1 MKTLKIDNK
10 KLLELLNIEAP
21 KFAKYSGPLMNLAN
35 RFIGGTKPKVV
46 GQMSEL
52 IKEFDGKTFKE
63 WETWYLN
70 KYPTAI
76 DTATEK
82 IAQMLIN
89 FKNVLGEIDEASIR
103 EWVHDLVVIKTFVG
117 LKNQEAILKSV
128 AEYFKTDYKS
138 AQPDEESKGID
149 GFIGGKPVSIKPH
162 TYQLK
167 PELNEEIK
175 APIIFYEKTKTG
187 LKISFPEDLIK

>member
-10 KLLELLNIEAP
+10 KLLELLNIEPP

-35 RFIGGTKPKVV
+35 RFSGGTKPKVV

-52 IKEFDGKTFKE
+52 IKEFDGKTFQE

-70 KYPTAI
+70 KYPKAI
-76 DTATEK
+76 DVAAEK

-89 FKNVLGEIDEASIR
+89 FKDILGKTDEASIK
-103 EWVHDLVVIKTFVG
+103 EWVCDLVIIKTFVG

-128 AEYFKTDYKS
+128 AEYFKADYRS
-138 AQPDEESKGID
+138 AEPAEESKGID
-149 GFIGGKPVSIKPH
+149 GFIASKPVSIKPY
-162 TYQLK
+162 TYKLK
-167 PELNEEIK
+167 PEIVENIK

-187 LKISFPEDLIK
+187 LKIDFPEDLIK

>member
-70 KYPTAI
+70 KYPKAI
-76 DTATEK
+76 AMATEK
-82 IAQMLIN
+82 IYEHAGGGCSVGVAAKGVKYQRDDVYVHKTTNRKITVYSTTAAH
-89 FKNVLGEIDEASIR
+89 FKMPRYVS
-103 EWVHDLVVIKTFVG
+103 G
-117 LKNQEAILKSV
+117 L
-128 AEYFKTDYKS
+128 AE
-138 AQPDEESKGID
+138 
-149 GFIGGKPVSIKPH
+149 
-162 TYQLK
+162 L
-167 PELNEEIK
+167 
-175 APIIFYEKTKTG
+175 
-187 LKISFPEDLIK
+187 LKIKGVVQTRKK

>member
-21 KFAKYSGPLMNLAN
+21 KFAKYSGPLINLAN
-35 RFIGGTKPKVV
+35 RFSGGTRPKVV

-70 KYPTAI
+70 KHPKTI
-76 DTATEK
+76 DIATEK
-82 IAQMLIN
+82 NAQMLIN

-103 EWVHDLVVIKTFVG
+103 EWVRDLVIIKTFVG
-117 LKNQEAILKSV
+117 LKNQEAVLKSV
-128 AEYFKTDYKS
+128 AEYFKIDYRSSKP
-138 AQPDEESKGID
+138 AEESKGID
-149 GFIGGKPVSIKPH
+149 GFIGEKPVSIKPH

-167 PELNEEIK
+167 PELSEEIE

-187 LKISFPEDLIK
+187 LKMSFPEDLIK